1 MRMSL
6 QARILDRLAGLSTL
20 PPEVEAAARL
30 HLADALGVG
39 LAAAGSTV
47 GAPWRAYGTQVAR
60 GGPAT
65 VLGQAQGTSAP
76 DGALVNGGL
85 IHSLE
90 YDDTHTASVVHGS
103 AVLAAAALAAA
114 EASGAT
120 GAAMLRAYA
129 LWYEV
134 LIRLGLAA
142 KGGYQARGFQI
153 TSVGGALCAA
163 GIAADLAGLDR
174 DRASAAIGIALSQS
188 SGVFEFL
195 TNGASVKSMHPGW
208 AAHAGLT
215 AADLAKAGLTGPETA
230 LEGRFGLLSVFAG
243 ATDAVPVLEAM
254 IDDLGTRWHLPDAA
268 FKFYP
273 ACHYIHPYVE
283 AAGRIADEGIDAAAI
298 AALTFRVAPGAAP
311 IICDPWGAR
320 QQASGHKARWS
331 LPVCVAIR
339 LATGRLDLASFEAP
353 VPDMASA
360 LALRSRWEPMV
371 PNAFPDRFEAEL
383 TVTLR
388 SGETRTVRIEDVHGN
403 ASRPATEAEV
413 MTKFTANVA
422 RFAGQK
428 AAPALQG
435 ALDGLTLPD
444 GPARLAEALRQT
456 AKERHDV

>member
-1 MRMSL
+1 MSL
-6 QARILDRLAGLSTL
+6 QGRILDGLAGITTL

-39 LAAAGSTV
+39 LASAGSAV
-47 GAPWRAYGTQVAR
+47 GAPWRAYGAQVAR

-65 VLGQAQGTSAP
+65 VLGQAQGASAP
-76 DGALVNGGL
+76 DAALVNGGL

-90 YDDTHTASVVHGS
+90 YDDTHTGSVVHGS

-114 EASGAT
+114 EASGVT

-163 GIAADLAGLDR
+163 GIAADLGGLDR
-174 DRASAAIGIALSQS
+174 ARASAAIGIALSQS

-215 AADLAKAGLTGPETA
+215 AADLARAGLTGPETA

-243 ATDAVPVLEAM
+243 AADAVPALEAM

-273 ACHYIHPYVE
+273 ACHYIHPYAE
-283 AAGRIADEGIDAAAI
+283 AAGQIADAGITASDI
-298 AALTFRVAPGAAP
+298 ATLTFRVAPGAAP
-311 IICDPWGAR
+311 IICDPWEAR

-339 LATGRLDLASFEAP
+339 LATGRLDLESFETS
-353 VPDMASA
+353 VPDAARA
-360 LALRSRWEPMV
+360 LALRSRWEKME

-383 TVTLR
+383 TVTLT
-388 SGETRTVRIEDVHGN
+388 SGESRSIRIEDVHGN

-413 MTKFTANVA
+413 MAKFTANVA
-422 RFAGQK
+422 RFGGQV
-428 AAPALQG
+428 AAPVLHRALE
-435 ALDGLTLPD
+435 GLTEPD
-444 GPARLAEALRQT
+444 GPGRLAEALRQA
-456 AKERHDV
+456 AKERDDV